1 MKVRELMSELLE
13 KDPDDVVE
21 LEVKVNLCIND
32 RSVNKVERSVP
43 VTDVAGG
50 NIQRDVKGNIIEDMC
65 CEGVLMSG
73 GTFFVSC
80 DRCVSVS
87 FGSGSEAYDITTIDI
102 LEERWIKKYQI
113 KSLGETLES
122 RM

>member
-43 VTDVAGG
+43 VVDV
-50 NIQRDVKGNIIEDMC
+50 
-65 CEGVLMSG
+65 
-73 GTFFVSC
+73 
-80 DRCVSVS
+80 
-87 FGSGSEAYDITTIDI
+87 GSGNTPVLLKADLTINVDSKV
-102 LEERWIKKYQI
+102 EVY
-113 KSLGETLES
+113 
-122 RM
+122 

>member
-1 MKVRELMSELLE
+1 MKVRELMAELLE

-50 NIQRDVKGNIIEDMC
+50 NTP
-65 CEGVLMSG
+65 VLLKA
-73 GTFFVSC
+73 
-80 DRCVSVS
+80 DL
-87 FGSGSEAYDITTIDI
+87 TINVDSKV
-102 LEERWIKKYQI
+102 EVY
-113 KSLGETLES
+113 
-122 RM
+122 